1 MGYTIPEGVD
11 TMFDVVGVGRP
22 NAGEAARHGTCED
35 AHEARRSPSAP
46 PGRLGN
52 DVISS

>member
-1 MGYTIPEGVD
+1 MGYTIPEAVD
-11 TMFDVVGVGRP
+11 TMLDVVGVGRP

-35 AHEARRSPSAP
+35 AHEVRRSPSAP

-52 DVISS
+52 DVITS